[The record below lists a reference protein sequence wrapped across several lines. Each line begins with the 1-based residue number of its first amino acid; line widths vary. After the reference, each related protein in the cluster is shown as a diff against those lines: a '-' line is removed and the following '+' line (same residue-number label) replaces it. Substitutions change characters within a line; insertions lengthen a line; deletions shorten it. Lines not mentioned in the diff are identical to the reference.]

1 MTQKEKAIE
10 CLQELDIFC
19 TDLFVAKNKI
29 AVFDSFLGEAL
40 STYPGLAEK
49 INEIEQEYGC
59 LVYAVTHEFLPFGE
73 CLSMLIVSKYEEDWE
88 QCLQRI
94 DTDKF
99 LVYAYVWN
107 TTDDACSEFG
117 YITVLTGFGG
127 IVRVG

>member
-1 MTQKEKAIE
+1 MTQREKAIE

-49 INEIEQEYGC
+49 IREIEQQYGC

-94 DTDKF
+94 DERSF
-99 LVYAYVWN
+99 LAYAYVWN
-107 TTDDACSEFG
+107 KTDETCSEFG
-117 YITVLTGFGG
+117 YITVLTGFDL
-127 IVRVG
+127 IFRVG